1 MKSLIKNY
9 INLNLFKRNLFSKI
23 FFVTCFYIKFFKLF
37 RHNYRIIFKNQVDYS
52 KLKLIYSLPRSG
64 THYSCYIINS
74 YTEMLYNLGDGTPKI
89 KKDKKFLNEDEL
101 IYGIKKTQLVK
112 RLDFKF
118 QVIDE
123 ELPEID
129 YDQAYVGHHPIP
141 FDNLID
147 FNKIKPVV
155 LIRSPEESISSY
167 VLLDFNR
174 RLKKHK
180 IKINDIYNYKTLIFH
195 QCNLHLKF
203 LDYWEK
209 KYKENNEKILIIRFE
224 DLINETF
231 LTCSKIINFWNI
243 KLDEKLLLKS
253 IEINSKDNLKKKG
266 YSNFVVQTPE
276 HQNELR
282 KKIKEIIKAYIKN
295 KKISFS
301 NLY

>member
-1 MKSLIKNY
+1 
-9 INLNLFKRNLFSKI
+9 
-23 FFVTCFYIKFFKLF
+23 
-37 RHNYRIIFKNQVDYS
+37 
-52 KLKLIYSLPRSG
+52 
-64 THYSCYIINS
+64 
-74 YTEMLYNLGDGTPKI
+74 MLHNLGDGMPKI
-89 KKDKKFLNEDEL
+89 KKDKRFLNEDEL

-141 FDNLID
+141 FDNLMD

-155 LIRSPEESISSY
+155 LIRSPEESVSSY

-224 DLINETF
+224 DLINKTF
-231 LTCSKIINFWNI
+231 LKSSKIINFWNI

-266 YSNFVVQTPE
+266 YSNFVFQTTE
-276 HQNELR
+276 HQDELR